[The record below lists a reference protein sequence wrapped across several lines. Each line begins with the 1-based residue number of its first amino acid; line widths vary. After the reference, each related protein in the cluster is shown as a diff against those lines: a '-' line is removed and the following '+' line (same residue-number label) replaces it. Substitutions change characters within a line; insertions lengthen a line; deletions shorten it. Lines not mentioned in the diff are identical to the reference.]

1 MGVEVGAARRA
12 RNQLHRKGRAGEPAL
27 VLRLQASAWVG
38 AMPSRSPYMPH
49 GRGGKQGLGRR
60 NTGCRSLRS
69 DEPAPALGLYQLLC
83 RRWAFSCP
91 PGPGESVRS
100 GESGESDFGQNYNLQ
115 SRTQRRRCARPF
127 GASSTNHELITS
139 AVTRWPRIRWVF
151 LASATSSA
159 PRWSRT
165 SAARVLSVSSA
176 IALSMMV

>member
-12 RNQLHRKGRAGEPAL
+12 RNPLHRKGRAGEPAL

-38 AMPSRSPYMPH
+38 AMPSRSES
-49 GRGGKQGLGRR
+49 RGWARR

-69 DEPAPALGLYQLLC
+69 DEPAPALGLYQLPC

-115 SRTQRRRCARPF
+115 SRTQRRRCALPF